1 MLKTPGSNSVNVVW
15 SLLQG
20 DACLTGEQVVVGPIC
35 CGRAERIVIVASK
48 SWILMVMLHMMRHE
62 LLLVQHDL
70 MLIPAFLDVFVK
82 VVVERCRRLLLGVQH
97 RVLLH
102 ELVRRRLLLH
112 RLILLHEVGR
122 LRLEDVARVR
132 LHEPG
137 RVLEH
142 RSTLAVFQLDS
153 RDVDVRRR
161 LVDLLRRRYG
171 RAFSGRKSRKG
182 RGAPALACH

>member
-82 VVVERCRRLLLGVQH
+82 VVIECCSFLLLIPNH
-97 RVLLH
+97 R
-102 ELVRRRLLLH
+102 
-112 RLILLHEVGR
+112 ILLHEVIGGR
-122 LRLEDVARVR
+122 LLFHRVI
-132 LHEPG
+132 
-137 RVLEH
+137 
-142 RSTLAVFQLDS
+142 
-153 RDVDVRRR
+153 
-161 LVDLLRRRYG
+161 LL
-171 RAFSGRKSRKG
+171 
-182 RGAPALACH
+182 